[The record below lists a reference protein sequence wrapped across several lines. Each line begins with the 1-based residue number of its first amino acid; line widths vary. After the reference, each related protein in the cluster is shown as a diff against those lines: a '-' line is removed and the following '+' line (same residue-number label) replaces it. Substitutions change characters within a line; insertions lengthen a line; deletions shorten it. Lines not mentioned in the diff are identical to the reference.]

1 MLWIFFSLNKRIVF
15 FFYFFLKKMKRET
28 HSPNL
33 PLSNKID
40 EQKKKNQQLDASKL
54 TKYRMLNKIS
64 YTKHNAIMKSPKKE
78 VRKTYDKY
86 SKWKKRQQRKT
97 KKTQQHIQRKENVQ
111 RMRMKKNYFE
121 TSIWYIKA
129 DASVQMW
136 LLFIFCTLLFWEAIV
151 HSTPVCVCMCLLYG
165 MNGSVG
171 GFLIVATNFLMW
183 FFYVSMAV

>member
-1 MLWIFFSLNKRIVF
+1 
-15 FFYFFLKKMKRET
+15 MKRKT

-54 TKYRMLNKIS
+54 TKYQMLNKIS

-86 SKWKKRQQRKT
+86 RKWKKRQQRKNER
-97 KKTQQHIQRKENVQ
+97 KKHKNTYNVKKMC
-111 RMRMKKNYFE
+111 REWGWKKNYFE

-151 HSTPVCVCMCLLYG
+151 HSTPVCVCVYSMGWMVQL
-165 MNGSVG
+165 VA
-171 GFLIVATNFLMW
+171 FLW
-183 FFYVSMAV
+183 